1 MFKSIALLSL
11 IILASASLQVYS
23 PECAVKRFSK
33 LIEYTLSNFG
43 EIPYGQVIIGQI
55 RVPNKELLC
64 SIEGESYINNNDRN
78 TRVILLVKRGEC
90 KFTEKVI
97 NAQNLGADLIIIY
110 DDKPGDIPSVIM
122 KNDGH
127 GHLAEIPSL
136 FISNKD
142 GNNLKTIS
150 SDCKDYPV
158 VKIKFDISQAEN
170 SKVILWLDA
179 NNVLFS

>member
-1 MFKSIALLSL
+1 
-11 IILASASLQVYS
+11 
-23 PECAVKRFSK
+23 
-33 LIEYTLSNFG
+33 
-43 EIPYGQVIIGQI
+43 VIIGQV

-64 SIEGESYINNNDRN
+64 TIEGESYINNNDPN

-97 NAQNLGADLIIIY
+97 NAQNLGADLILIY
-110 DDKPGDIPSVIM
+110 DDHPGETPSVIM

-142 GNNLKTIS
+142 GENLKVIKTECS
-150 SDCKDYPV
+150 SYPV
-158 VKIKFDISQAEN
+158 VKIKFDISQA
-170 SKVILWLDA
+170 
-179 NNVLFS
+179 

>member
-1 MFKSIALLSL
+1 MFKYVGLLALV
-11 IILASASLQVYS
+11 ILTTGSLQVYS

-43 EIPYGQVIIGQI
+43 EIPYGEVIIGQI
-55 RVPNKELLC
+55 KVPNKELLC
-64 SIEGESYINNNDRN
+64 SIEGESYINNKDPN
-78 TRVILLVKRGEC
+78 TRVIMLVKRGEC

-97 NAQNLGADLIIIY
+97 NAQNLGADLILIY
-110 DDKPGDIPSVIM
+110 DDHPGDTPSVIM

-127 GHLAEIPSL
+127 GHLAQIPSL

-142 GNNLKTIS
+142 GENLKTITK
-150 SDCKDYPV
+150 DCKDYPV
-158 VKIKFDISQAEN
+158 IKIKFDIDQMEN

-179 NNVLFS
+179 NNVIDL